1 MSRIMHELKQSEL
14 RGYQSHHVPNS
25 AMAISKKKGSSVAM
39 GLLFML
45 VPSLIVGGT
54 LAYQSYNDQ
63 QQSPSA
69 KQPVDVV
76 QLEQAPQPDVEVEIA
91 EAGTQSVDTASEG
104 VKNKALFAVVVLLY
118 PLVDLLRVFIIRIK
132 KGNSPFQPDKNHIHH
147 VLHKK
152 GVKPIYNLILIE
164 VISTFSILFLLIFT

>member
-91 EAGTQSVDTASEG
+91 EAGTQSVDTASEEL
-104 VKNKALFAVVVLLY
+104 KTKRCLLFVLL
-118 PLVDLLRVFIIRIK
+118 R
-132 KGNSPFQPDKNHIHH
+132 
-147 VLHKK
+147 
-152 GVKPIYNLILIE
+152 
-164 VISTFSILFLLIFT
+164 